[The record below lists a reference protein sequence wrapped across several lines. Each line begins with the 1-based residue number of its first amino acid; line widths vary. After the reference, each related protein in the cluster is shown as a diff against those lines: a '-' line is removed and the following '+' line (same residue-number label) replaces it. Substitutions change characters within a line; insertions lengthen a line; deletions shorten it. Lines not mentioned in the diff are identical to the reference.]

1 MSEPC
6 RNENRI
12 VKLETRLD
20 RKQDEI
26 SELKK
31 ELSSDREELREMLIC
46 LTQLNTTLNTL
57 KWIIVLFVS
66 IFGGINVFLFQ
77 EFIKLI

>member
-26 SELKK
+26 QELKK

>member
-6 RNENRI
+6 KNENRI
-12 VKLETRLD
+12 IKLETRLD
-20 RKQDEI
+20 KKQDEI

-31 ELSSDREELREMLIC
+31 ELSSDREELRDMLIC

-57 KWIIVLFVS
+57 KWIIVLFIS

>member
-26 SELKK
+26 QELKD
-31 ELSSDREELREMLIC
+31 ELSHDRGELREMLVC

-66 IFGGINVFLFQ
+66 IFGGLNAFLFQ

>member
-26 SELKK
+26 QELKN

>member
-26 SELKK
+26 QELKK
-31 ELSSDREELREMLIC
+31 ELSSDREELRDMLIC

>member
-26 SELKK
+26 LELKK

>member
-26 SELKK
+26 QELKD
-31 ELSSDREELREMLIC
+31 ELSHDREELREMLVC

-66 IFGGINVFLFQ
+66 IFGGLNAFLFQ

>member
-20 RKQDEI
+20 KKQDEI
-26 SELKK
+26 QELKK
-31 ELSSDREELREMLIC
+31 ELSSDREELRDMLIC

-57 KWIIVLFVS
+57 KWIIVLFIS

>member
-1 MSEPC
+1 MSESC

-20 RKQDEI
+20 KKQDEI
-26 SELKK
+26 QELKK
-31 ELSSDREELREMLIC
+31 ELSSDREELRDMLIC

-57 KWIIVLFVS
+57 KWIIVLFIS

>member
-6 RNENRI
+6 HNENRI
-12 VKLETRLD
+12 IKLETRLD
-20 RKQDEI
+20 KKQDEI

-31 ELSSDREELREMLIC
+31 ELSNDREELRDMLVC

-57 KWIIVLFVS
+57 KWIIVLFIS
-66 IFGGINVFLFQ
+66 IFGGINAFLFQ